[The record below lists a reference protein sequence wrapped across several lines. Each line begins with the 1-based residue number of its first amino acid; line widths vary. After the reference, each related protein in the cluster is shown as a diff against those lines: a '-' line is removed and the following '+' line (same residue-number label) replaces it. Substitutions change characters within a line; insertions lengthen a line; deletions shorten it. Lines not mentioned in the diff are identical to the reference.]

1 MKGKN
6 CNGQTAPAAGDEKM
20 DRKNAKTPEG
30 DQAADITK
38 QTHEAAGK
46 ARALA
51 RAGANP
57 NLNGHIQEVMGAHKT
72 NLAPVN
78 RAKGVRETLTETKKG
93 RMA

>member
-20 DRKNAKTPEG
+20 DRKNAESPEG
-30 DQAADITK
+30 DQAANIAK
-38 QTHEAAGK
+38 QAYEATVK
-46 ARALA
+46 ARMLA

-57 NLNGHIQEVMGAHKT
+57 NLNGHILEVMGADKA

>member
-20 DRKNAKTPEG
+20 DGKNAESPEG

-38 QTHEAAGK
+38 QTHEAAAK
-46 ARALA
+46 A

-57 NLNGHIQEVMGAHKT
+57 NLDGHILEVMGADKA